1 MALWLPCVMLGIL
14 HLPEIRVYLFVFKD
28 TYSCE
33 EYSTRNTILVE
44 YLHSAA
50 AAHEYLA
57 VQVLLNKK
65 MQLYRAQILKAL
77 AYHYSLVGSH
87 RLIIVEYFRD
97 DLAVF
102 FHERRECLRRYL
114 GIAHAYHQIVLE
126 NGYQEFRKHRP
137 DDIVLPV
144 LPLGERGDE
153 HIGAACPAA
162 EFTIEGYAL
171 RYGCIFSGFAVKPHA
186 GGLTGDLKLK
196 MQTHL

>member
-1 MALWLPCVMLGIL
+1 
-14 HLPEIRVYLFVFKD
+14 
-28 TYSCE
+28 
-33 EYSTRNTILVE
+33 
-44 YLHSAA
+44 
-50 AAHEYLA
+50 
-57 VQVLLNKK
+57 

-77 AYHYSLVGSH
+77 AYYYSLVGSH
-87 RLIIVEYFRD
+87 RLIIVEYFRN

-126 NGYQEFRKHRP
+126 NGYQELRKHRP

-171 RYGCIFSGFAVKPHA
+171 RYGCIFSGFAVEPHA
-186 GGLTGDLKLK
+186 GGHAVRVQTEEVFLPEGDQPCNSLERF
-196 MQTHL
+196 QPFAVQR